1 MAVNTNVYGTPE
13 QWIDSSFNRYIT
25 NKNKV
30 AYFAAN
36 QSRLENGV
44 NAGKLSYSEP
54 IDKSLSYCGLGTE
67 SALSHVGWIWLDE
80 NTNTYKIEEWQD
92 RNVTN
97 FAFFQQNDSNI
108 DMSLSPDQLDYTTPM
123 SRGLFWQ
130 ELQSSWNHNKYLQ
143 PYTIIN
149 PKNFVLCIYI
159 YAANS
164 TDTARVDV
172 DYKTYFSTYKDSYP
186 NIIHAFYVPY
196 FNNQQWTQTNP
207 VRTVSGEQDTSINTD
222 KRTLCYGQLDN
233 YKPVGKDWDF
243 YSYYFINN
251 VFFGYYSRSSF
262 TIYGKKMAFVF
273 ATENAKSHV
282 QILTTGGDNDYRLPT
297 IQYYEGME
305 EDILKSIAC
314 FGLYFSTDNNVAKT
328 GLLTNNDMYIGLLDN
343 NGIGHGEYLR
353 GADTVNAP
361 QNNYSDMTESGYDY
375 TKPVDPNS
383 YSDRTNFSNFTNSL
397 LSSYAYYVAPLSLI
411 TGLLSPTLSA
421 LSEVASYPEPT
432 NKWLFD
438 SSFVF
443 QEPVECILAWRK
455 IFFKPATLNGSLHN
469 ISIGWF
475 TTQNAGS
482 QAYISQVENE
492 RYLLAD
498 IEIYPRY
505 GDFRDY
511 EPYTTMALFVPYCG
525 MKELPLATFM
535 GHHMQLY
542 LIKNY
547 RTGALE
553 VLIMVDNKYWGN
565 MTGNASIELPLSG
578 NKSMEYIKSRMEI
591 EQKIEDTMMNS
602 FSSMVGN
609 AAGAT
614 ISLAHGNP
622 AGALIQAGAGVLN
635 AIQGV
640 DQVADLDYQLDHL
653 ANKIVNIQK
662 GSTSTTPCEILYP
675 YILIKRPRMVEGYDE
690 DIYSKTIGHAT
701 LENKMK
707 NSLRGYIEATSPLLD
722 GIPCTDTERKL
733 IVKALE
739 EGCIFDEE

>member
-1 MAVNTNVYGTPE
+1 MAVNENVYGAANTWANAYY
-13 QWIDSSFNRYIT
+13 QQAQLTD
-25 NKNKV
+25 KNKI
-30 AYFAAN
+30 AN
-36 QSRLENGV
+36 FGSNTYTLADGV
-44 NAGKLSYSEP
+44 SKGKLSYSDG
-54 IDKSLSYCGLGTE
+54 IDKSISFCGLGTE
-67 SALSHVGWIWLDE
+67 CALSHIGFIARTSN
-80 NTNTYKIEEWQD
+80 NTAEIVSTNERIQ
-92 RNVTN
+92 TN
-97 FAFFQQNDSNI
+97 FGFFEMINNDLRMTADFRTNELYKFAWGNHSNLSNYNKKLRPLTQVNPHNFIFVIRVRAFKSNY
-108 DMSLSPDQLDYTTPM
+108 SE
-123 SRGLFWQ
+123 F
-130 ELQSSWNHNKYLQ
+130 
-143 PYTIIN
+143 
-149 PKNFVLCIYI
+149 
-159 YAANS
+159 
-164 TDTARVDV
+164 VDV
-172 DYKTYFSTYKDSYP
+172 DLKTYLSTHKTNYP
-186 NIIHAFYVPY
+186 KICCAYLVPY
-196 FNNQQWTQTNP
+196 FGNATIGRLTEAGQGNP
-207 VRTVSGEQDTSINTD
+207 EQRIP
-222 KRTLCYGQLDN
+222 LLIGLLDEYQFESKN
-233 YKPVGKDWDF
+233 LNF
-243 YSYYFINN
+243 YSYEAMNLNSGAYSVVFGSFIARSYIYNIAESFNMIAYTKACENYINIDYQNDTYYTSISYFDGI
-251 VFFGYYSRSSF
+251 
-262 TIYGKKMAFVF
+262 
-273 ATENAKSHV
+273 
-282 QILTTGGDNDYRLPT
+282 
-297 IQYYEGME
+297 E
-305 EDILKSIAC
+305 EEIIKTVAC
-314 FGLYFSTDNNVAKT
+314 FGLYFTTNESIATRGA
-328 GLLTNNDMYIGLLDN
+328 LTHNDMYIGILN
-343 NGIGHGEYLR
+343 SQGIGRGEYLR
-353 GADTVNAP
+353 GSETVNAP
-361 QNNYSDMTESGYDY
+361 QNDYTDMNESGYDY
-375 TKPVDPNS
+375 TKPADPNS
-383 YSDRTNFSNFTNSL
+383 YSDKTNFSNFTNSI

-443 QEPVECILAWRK
+443 QEPIECILAWRK
-455 IFFKPATLNGSLHN
+455 IFFKPATLNGGLHN

-475 TTQNAGS
+475 TTQNATS
-482 QAYISQVENE
+482 QAYISQLENE

-553 VLIMVDNKYWGN
+553 ILIMVDNKYWGN

-591 EQKIEDTMMNS
+591 EQRIEDTMMNS

-640 DQVADLDYQLDHL
+640 DQVAHLDYQLDHL

-675 YILIKRPRMVEGYDE
+675 YILIKRPRMMTGFDE
-690 DIYSKTIGHAT
+690 DIYSKTIGYAT

-707 NSLRGYIEATSPLLD
+707 NSLKGYIEATSPLLD